1 MLKNHIVNFSQF
13 ERIFE
18 DLENGAEP
26 IDFEMVDRED
36 SVSPE
41 ETETDSE
48 ESEEE
53 YAEEMPPTREIT
65 DPGYSRENKNVM
77 QIAGDLE
84 TASMS
89 DDEELAR
96 KALTNWFELVN
107 SVSGHV
113 ASLNIERPVLSK
125 IINAVQAIPNH
136 KELIASIRGEYVRPE
151 FRENERF
158 GNRR

>member
-1 MLKNHIVNFSQF
+1 MQKNHIVNFSQF

-18 DLENGAEP
+18 AVENGAEP
-26 IDFEMVDRED
+26 IDFEMENEPHEME
-36 SVSPE
+36 SPE
-41 ETETDSE
+41 ETDSE
-48 ESEEE
+48 EPEE
-53 YAEEMPPTREIT
+53 YAEEVPPTKEIT

-84 TASMS
+84 TASLS

-96 KALTNWFELVN
+96 KALGNWFDLVN

-151 FRENERF
+151 FKENERL
-158 GNRR
+158 GNRG